1 MLSLQCLLLG
11 VVITV
16 TTIPVY
22 TTAKSEPEVVE
33 FAVADGGVSTPRLS
47 KEAFDVVEKGNLNGG
62 IENTIALSLTY
73 KDGTNVADHIQL
85 TTGSRQTVTRGKSA
99 IKAKFRYWVCT
110 CVRLCMYC
118 VCAFCLPNSFQFL
131 FLPSPLFFLSFV
143 FLPACTSFDL
153 SFARLSFRHLR
164 NTRL

>member
-47 KEAFDVVEKGNLNGG
+47 KEAFDVAEKGNLNGG

-118 VCAFCLPNSFQFL
+118 VYCVCCCILLPN
-131 FLPSPLFFLSFV
+131 
-143 FLPACTSFDL
+143 
-153 SFARLSFRHLR
+153 
-164 NTRL
+164 

>member
-33 FAVADGGVSTPRLS
+33 FAVADGGVSTHTVHAQS
-47 KEAFDVVEKGNLNGG
+47 AEKGNLNGG

-85 TTGSRQTVTRGKSA
+85 TTGSQQTVTRGKSA

-118 VCAFCLPNSFQFL
+118 VLCVLLRCILLLPN
-131 FLPSPLFFLSFV
+131 
-143 FLPACTSFDL
+143 
-153 SFARLSFRHLR
+153 
-164 NTRL
+164 

>member
-33 FAVADGGVSTPRLS
+33 FAVADGGVSTP
-47 KEAFDVVEKGNLNGG
+47 KEAFEKGNLNGG

-118 VCAFCLPNSFQFL
+118 VCCCAAFCLPN
-131 FLPSPLFFLSFV
+131 
-143 FLPACTSFDL
+143 
-153 SFARLSFRHLR
+153 
-164 NTRL
+164 